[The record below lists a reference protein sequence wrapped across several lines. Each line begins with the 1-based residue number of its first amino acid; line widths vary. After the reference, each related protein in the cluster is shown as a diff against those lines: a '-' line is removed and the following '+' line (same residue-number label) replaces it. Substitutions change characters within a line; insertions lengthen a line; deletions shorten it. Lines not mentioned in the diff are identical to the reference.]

1 MGLGV
6 RVERKVRSGWDGRCG
21 DGVTEGG
28 GRVGRGGV
36 VVVMGWVDAVV
47 GEGDG
52 GGVGVRR
59 RRLPLFL
66 PLLGNFLF
74 LSLVA
79 VFGR

>member
-1 MGLGV
+1 MGSGV

-52 GGVGVRR
+52 GRVGVRR
-59 RRLPLFL
+59 RRLFRPLV
-66 PLLGNFLF
+66 GRFLF

>member
-1 MGLGV
+1 M
-6 RVERKVRSGWDGRCG
+6 
-21 DGVTEGG
+21 TEGG

-36 VVVMGWVDAVV
+36 VVVMGWVVAVV
-47 GEGDG
+47 GEGVG
-52 GGVGVRR
+52 RRVGVRR

-66 PLLGNFLF
+66 LLVVSFLF